1 MYHPDKEG
9 LPHIPAPDGCEQSAP
24 CQVCGRVMSP
34 QGHIYINGVCERNPN
49 HLCDHAASTAKPT
62 CAQGAHCTVCR
73 KWLPADTTNGHIWSD
88 EWSRSRNYQHWHECT
103 VAGCPIGRDYLKK
116 DWGQCKGDER
126 MCTEDWAC
134 LTCGGEYAAMGHVW
148 NLNTGVC
155 NRFSSHICDHAGSTF
170 PHCVGS
176 GECSICG
183 KLVMV
188 VPNAHTWGEG
198 FLRWEGA
205 NTYDPTCTAVRVCIH
220 DESHIETE
228 NVSYSKSRKK
238 APTYTENGAGV
249 LTV

>member
-1 MYHPDKEG
+1 
-9 LPHIPAPDGCEQSAP
+9 
-24 CQVCGRVMSP
+24 
-34 QGHIYINGVCERNPN
+34 
-49 HLCDHAASTAKPT
+49 
-62 CAQGAHCTVCR
+62 
-73 KWLPADTTNGHIWSD
+73 
-88 EWSRSRNYQHWHECT
+88 
-103 VAGCPIGRDYLKK
+103 
-116 DWGQCKGDER
+116 
-126 MCTEDWAC
+126 
-134 LTCGGEYAAMGHVW
+134 MGHVW